1 MSPDPLR
8 PTVLETVLY
17 EPDQRAVL
25 AVLPG
30 GLWLSPGDIVE
41 LDDPP
46 REARVLST
54 RLQLRRDEVRVL
66 VVVDVPDRPNDVL
79 RGDTPTDVALG
90 TDIDQALPVSDAL
103 DDELEKLTD
112 EVELEPAPDEAPPQ

>member
-1 MSPDPLR
+1 MNPDPLR
-8 PTVLETVLY
+8 PLALETVLY

-30 GLWLSPGDIVE
+30 GLWLVPGDIVE

-54 RLQLRRDEVRVL
+54 RLQLRHDEARVL
-66 VVVDVPDRPNDVL
+66 IVLDVPDEPNTVL
-79 RGDTPTDVALG
+79 QGDTPIEVVLG
-90 TDIDQALPVSDAL
+90 DDIDESLPDSDEL

-112 EVELEPAPDEAPPQ
+112 EVQLEPAPDEARPQ

>member
-1 MSPDPLR
+1 MTSDPLR
-8 PTVLETVLY
+8 PIALETVLY

-30 GLWLSPGDIVE
+30 GLWLAPGDIVE

-54 RLQLRRDEVRVL
+54 RLQLRHDEARVL
-66 VVVDVPDRPNDVL
+66 IVLDIPDVPNDL
-79 RGDTPTDVALG
+79 LQGDTPIEVVLG
-90 TDIDQALPVSDAL
+90 DDIDQSLPDSDEL

-112 EVELEPAPDEAPPQ
+112 EVQLESALDEARPQ